1 LWSNGEK
8 GRLIDVVDVVGV
20 KKVLAMVFDFGSID
34 FRDLKI
40 TIVVEEA
47 FLTNFSLLIRFF
59 FFLSLLRV
67 YYFLIILFLVKE

>member
-1 LWSNGEK
+1 
-8 GRLIDVVDVVGV
+8 LIDVVGV

-59 FFLSLLRV
+59 FFLSSKG
-67 YYFLIILFLVKE
+67 ILFFNYFIFGQGIVEGFCFGF